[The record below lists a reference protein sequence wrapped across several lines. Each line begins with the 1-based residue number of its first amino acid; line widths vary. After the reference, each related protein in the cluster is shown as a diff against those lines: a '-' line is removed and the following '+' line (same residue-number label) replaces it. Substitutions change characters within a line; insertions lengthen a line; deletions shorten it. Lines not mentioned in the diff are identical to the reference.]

1 MANNLQIASAAYI
14 VMHLL
19 TKKKQSSI
27 KKRRWWTTQIFRS
40 RQLYNGTSMIR
51 DLNFHTDSGQ
61 FENFAR
67 MSQED
72 FEHLVSLLTPI
83 IAKQTTHFREPIP
96 VNERLAVTLR
106 FLATGESYTS
116 LQYVFKISKQC
127 ISLIV
132 PEVCQSL
139 IEVLKEYVKV
149 IINTFINNSK

>member
-1 MANNLQIASAAYI
+1 
-14 VMHLL
+14 
-19 TKKKQSSI
+19 
-27 KKRRWWTTQIFRS
+27 
-40 RQLYNGTSMIR
+40 MIR

-72 FEHLVSLLTPI
+72 FEHLVSLLSPK

-132 PEVCQSL
+132 PEVC
-139 IEVLKEYVKV
+139 
-149 IINTFINNSK
+149 